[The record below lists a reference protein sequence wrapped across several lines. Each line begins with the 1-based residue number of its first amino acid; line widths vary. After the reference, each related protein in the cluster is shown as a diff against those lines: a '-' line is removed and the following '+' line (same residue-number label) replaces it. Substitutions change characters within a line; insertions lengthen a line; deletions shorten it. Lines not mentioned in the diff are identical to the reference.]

1 MFPGGAQALTTA
13 ILALCGLRRNGT
25 GGPGER
31 GPRFVTRAPWPVFR
45 DSCSVAGDSGSAILG
60 TLRERT
66 ARIHRA
72 KPARWRRVWLSH
84 CRHPHPGVSASYE
97 VAWNQW
103 LWRC

>member
-1 MFPGGAQALTTA
+1 MFPGGEQALTSA

-25 GGPGER
+25 GGPGDR
-31 GPRFVTRAPWPVFR
+31 GP
-45 DSCSVAGDSGSAILG
+45 CSVAGDSGSVILG

-84 CRHPHPGVSASYE
+84 ADTPTPGCPRVMK
-97 VAWNQW
+97 
-103 LWRC
+103 